1 MAPAG
6 PQVPGL
12 EEGYHRRA
20 GTRHTRQSAA
30 LSLRAQGRHWHRP
43 CVVKMEGRQTQHY
56 CWLDR
61 ASLVLI
67 MKLETIFHK
76 TANTTAWRPKGS
88 KYVLGLRLVGRQQ
101 PLRKPVDQPETLK
114 WVLGPG
120 AGANENTQLGSGPL
134 RRAPQR
140 EENGAVSQHQGL
152 EFGALK
158 APSWN
163 SLRFYLR
170 TGFCE

>member
-1 MAPAG
+1 M
-6 PQVPGL
+6 
-12 EEGYHRRA
+12 
-20 GTRHTRQSAA
+20 
-30 LSLRAQGRHWHRP
+30 
-43 CVVKMEGRQTQHY
+43 
-56 CWLDR
+56 
-61 ASLVLI
+61 LI

-140 EENGAVSQHQGL
+140 GEWSSVAAPALGVRWSEGTIL
-152 EFGALK
+152 EFFTLLSPNWVLRVKSRDTMACVLRLRAL
-158 APSWN
+158 ARAWSCLPPPPA
-163 SLRFYLR
+163 FV
-170 TGFCE
+170 G